1 MNDLV
6 TLTNKLLEEN
16 GLSAKK
22 SFGQNFLTNSQILDK
37 IFESIDFENITNI
50 VEIGPGLGFL
60 TERLIA
66 LEKKLTVIEAD
77 RDMVNILKNRF
88 IGLDII
94 EGDCRKVDYNQF
106 DKKTTL
112 FIGNLPYNITK
123 DILEIFINFPSPTQ
137 FSFMV
142 QKEVG
147 DKLKYKE
154 GNKTNCALGAFMA
167 LKGAF
172 YSEVNVPRS
181 SFTPAPKVESIFLNY
196 KAINSVDIQ
205 NYKKLKQL
213 FIHPNKTVQNN
224 LKPLNINFPEDYK
237 NLISLRPHQLKI
249 NDIDKLL
256 TLI

>member
-1 MNDLV
+1 MNDLI
-6 TLTNKLLEEN
+6 TLTKELLEEN

-22 SFGQNFLTNSQILDK
+22 SFGQNFLTNSQILDR
-37 IFESIDFENITNI
+37 IFESIDFENVTNI

-66 LEKKLTVIEAD
+66 TGKKITVIEAD
-77 RDMVNILKNRF
+77 RDMVNILKKRF
-88 IGLDII
+88 ENLNII
-94 EGDCRKVDYNQF
+94 EGDCRKVDYSQF
-106 DKKTTL
+106 DKVSTL

-123 DILEIFINFPSPTQ
+123 DILEIFISFSAPTK

-154 GNKTNCALGAFMA
+154 GNKTNCALGAYMT
-167 LKGAF
+167 LKGNF
-172 YSEVNVPRS
+172 YSEVSVPKT

-196 KAINSVDIQ
+196 KAIKNIDLQ

-213 FIHPNKTVQNN
+213 FLQPNKTVQNN
-224 LKPLNINFPEDYK
+224 LKSLNIKWPEEYK
-237 NLISLRPHQLKI
+237 ELLSLRPHQLKI
-249 NDIDKLL
+249 TDIDKLL